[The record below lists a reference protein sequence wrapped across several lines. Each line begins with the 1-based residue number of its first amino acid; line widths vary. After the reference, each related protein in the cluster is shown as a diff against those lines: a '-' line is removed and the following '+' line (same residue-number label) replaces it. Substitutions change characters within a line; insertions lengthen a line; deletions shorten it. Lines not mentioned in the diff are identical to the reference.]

1 MVAWRFHVHHD
12 FESIGTSH
20 WLCAQRPRRQ
30 CARVQIV
37 RGEIYQFRDQIK
49 QITLV
54 WYNEKFR

>member
-1 MVAWRFHVHHD
+1 MFHVHHD